1 MTDFEKKVLEVVS
14 KIPLGQLR
22 SYKWVARKAGRPRA
36 YRAVANALAKNPYP
50 LFIPC
55 HRVIKSSPP
64 KAGSRRPHRPRSEA
78 SKAAEK
84 ELGGYSLGRGLK
96 EKLIN
101 LEKKI
106 RDMIE

>member
-1 MTDFEKKVLEVVS
+1 MTEFEKKVLKVVS
-14 KIPLGQLR
+14 KISLGELR
-22 SYKWVARKAGRPRA
+22 SYKWVASKIGKPRA
-36 YRAVANALAKNPYP
+36 YRAVANALAKNHYP

-55 HRVIKSSPP
+55 HRVIESS
-64 KAGSRRPHRPRSEA
+64 KG
-78 SKAAEK
+78 
-84 ELGGYSLGRGLK
+84 LGGYSLGRDLK